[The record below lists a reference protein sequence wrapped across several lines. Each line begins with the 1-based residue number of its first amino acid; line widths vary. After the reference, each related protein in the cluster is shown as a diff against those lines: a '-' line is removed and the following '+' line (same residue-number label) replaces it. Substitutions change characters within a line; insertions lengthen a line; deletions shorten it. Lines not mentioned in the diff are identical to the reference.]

1 MSDGAAYKKKTGAE
15 LDAWSFKKMY
25 GTRIPVA
32 KVTEADAEMGCSLW
46 IKSITGNKYMKRVIL
61 ASMKAPR
68 LGVNYRSRNYTV
80 GTYDNPVVVKKKPSK
95 YEDAQNE
102 VYSMFCAITD
112 PEEIKSCKYIA
123 DKHLALLDENLKN
136 DKQYKKMDIIRPVF
150 KATVDEETGTLR
162 AAVAVSFDA
171 TDMEHK
177 EFVNGVEKV
186 VSNVRKYT
194 LARRKDGSV
203 RYGTNDVGER
213 VPLLKCPP
221 EDASWRD
228 INPETPMVIS
238 FRQAT
243 YKMGSYNVD
252 GESQS
257 MCTTKNFAF
266 EIQIIDQPKQ
276 GSTFMLAPESDEEG
290 EGAADERKEPSYA
303 PAPLSHEGEGAGD
316 AALKQSDTTPE
327 ASSDVSSNAGAG
339 GDGDGDEGGDDDDDD
354 GSLEEFNDGSVEDAG
369 SESGKSVASDDGSVD
384 EDTASGDDGSVEDD
398 GSEEEA
404 VAAPPTPP
412 PAPAT
417 TSRKRKGERAEKP
430 KKRRRKA

>member
-15 LDAWSFKKMY
+15 LDAYSFKRMY

-32 KVTEADAEMGCSLW
+32 KVTEADAKEGCSLW
-46 IKSITGNKYMKRVIL
+46 IKNITGNKNLKRVIL
-61 ASMKAPR
+61 ASMIAPR

-95 YEDAQNE
+95 YENAQNE
-102 VYSMFCAITD
+102 VYSMFCAIND
-112 PEEIKSCKYIA
+112 PEEIKACKCIA
-123 DKHLALLDENLKN
+123 DRHLALLEENLKD
-136 DKQYKKMDIIRPVF
+136 DKQYKRMDIIRPVF

-162 AAVAVSFDA
+162 AAVAISFDA

-177 EFVNGVEKV
+177 EFVDGEEVV

-203 RYGTNDVGER
+203 RYGTNDLGEK

-243 YKMGSYNVD
+243 YKMGTYNVD
-252 GESQS
+252 GDSQG
-257 MCTTKNFAF
+257 MCTAKNYAF

-276 GSTFMLAPESDEEG
+276 GSTFMLAPDSDEED
-290 EGAADERKEPSYA
+290 EEAGATDRKEPSYA
-303 PAPLSHEGEGAGD
+303 PAPLPTESGTAGAKADPGQTSFVED
-316 AALKQSDTTPE
+316 
-327 ASSDVSSNAGAG
+327 ASSEKVDEE
-339 GDGDGDEGGDDDDDD
+339 DGHGTESDGDDDND

-369 SESGKSVASDDGSVD
+369 SENGTSVASDDGSAD
-384 EDTASGDDGSVEDD
+384 EGSVEGN
-398 GSEEEA
+398 GSEEEV

-412 PAPAT
+412 PAPVT
-417 TSRKRKGERAEKP
+417 TSRKRKGERTEKA